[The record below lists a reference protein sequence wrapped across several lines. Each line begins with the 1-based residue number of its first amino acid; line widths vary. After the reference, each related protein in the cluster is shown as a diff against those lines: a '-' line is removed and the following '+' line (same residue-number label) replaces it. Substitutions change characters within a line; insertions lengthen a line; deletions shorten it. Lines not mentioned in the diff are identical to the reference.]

1 MSVPQ
6 KCIYSS
12 ILYIL
17 VKTKEPTK
25 WSDVV
30 IEDDEDDED
39 PLSV

>member
-6 KCIYSS
+6 KCIYYSR
-12 ILYIL
+12 LYIL

-25 WSDVV
+25 WSEVV
-30 IEDDEDDED
+30 IEEDEDDED